1 MLETSKLL
9 YSLSDVSII
18 PEEVVTIN
26 SRSECNPFT
35 DNIEKTKSNYYPIIV
50 APMASIISENNYK
63 RFNNNGISCIIPRNI
78 ELDSRLRLCNN
89 VFCAF
94 SLKEVEDNFIIN
106 KFNIINK
113 KIYVLIDIANGHL
126 EKQLSIGSSLKKIY
140 GSSIVLMGGNIANPN
155 TYLYYNSSGFD
166 YVRVGIGG
174 GSGCLT
180 STQTSI
186 HYPMASLLDEI
197 ANIRSKVNIGNSTK
211 VIADGG
217 IGSYSDAIKCLAL
230 GADYVMMGRVFAK
243 TVEACGDTYVG
254 LDGKVYRH
262 YYGMSTKEAQAKILG
277 KSLENIKEKLKTS
290 EGKTEE
296 LEVEYTISG
305 WIDNFNSYL
314 RSAMSYTNSR
324 SLSEFKNSRCNII
337 SLSSSNFINNK

>member
-18 PEEVVTIN
+18 PEDVVTIK

-35 DNIEKTKSNYYPIIV
+35 DKIERTDSNYYPIIV
-50 APMASIISENNYK
+50 APMASIISEDNYK
-63 RFNNNGISCIIPRNI
+63 DFHSNKISCIIPRNI
-78 ELDSRLRLCNN
+78 SLISRLSLCEE

-94 SLKEVEDNFIIN
+94 SLNEIKENFIVNKKHLEDNN
-106 KFNIINK
+106 

-126 EKQLSIGSSLKKIY
+126 QEQLIIGQELKRIY
-140 GSSIVLMGGNIANPN
+140 GEEIILMGGNIANPN
-155 TYLYYNSSGFD
+155 TYLFYNHAGFD

-197 ANIRSKVNIGNSTK
+197 AKKKSEHTKTK

-243 TVEACGDTYVG
+243 TIEACGDTYVG
-254 LDGKVYRH
+254 LDGKIYRH

-277 KSLENIKEKLKTS
+277 KSLEDIKEKLKTS

-296 LEVEYTISG
+296 LEVEYSIYG
-305 WIDNFNSYL
+305 WINNFDSYL
-314 RSAMSYTNSR
+314 RSAMSYTNSKN
-324 SLSEFKNSRCNII
+324 LSEFKNSRCNII
-337 SLSSSNFINNK
+337 SLSSSRLINNK

>member
-1 MLETSKLL
+1 MLETNKLL

-18 PEEVVTIN
+18 PEEVVTIK

-35 DNIEKTKSNYYPIIV
+35 DNIEKTKSSYYPIIV
-50 APMASIISENNYK
+50 APMASIISENNYEI
-63 RFNNNGISCIIPRNI
+63 FNNNSISCIIPRNI
-78 ELDSRLRLCNN
+78 ELESRLKLCNKI
-89 VFCAF
+89 FCAF
-94 SLKEVEDNFIIN
+94 SLKEIEDNFINN
-106 KFNIINK
+106 KLNVAD

-126 EKQLSIGSSLKKIY
+126 EKQLTIGYTLKQLYKDQI
-140 GSSIVLMGGNIANPN
+140 ILMGGNIANPN
-155 TYLYYNSSGFD
+155 TYLYYNYSGFD

-186 HYPMASLLDEI
+186 HYPMASLLDDI
-197 ANIRSKVNIGNSTK
+197 TKIRSNINIDTSTK